1 MTVSTTTAAAGQTA
15 QAAQASQAEATSK
28 TQLARS
34 KLSETYDN
42 FLKLLT
48 TQLQYQDPMAPMD
61 SAQFTNQLV
70 LYSQVEQQIGQN
82 EKLEKLL
89 TMQNASQTQASLGF
103 IGLDVEVDGDVFD
116 YGGDPV
122 RVSYGLEAQAAKAK
136 IQVLDAK
143 GNVVQEVD
151 AKKTA
156 GSHEFTWDGKTKNG
170 IDAPEGLY
178 RVRVSAFDAAGEPID
193 TGTTL
198 YGRVTGIEASNGQ
211 TTLLMGEVRVK
222 MEQVRSATDPK
233 AKPAEAA

>member
-1 MTVSTTTAAAGQTA
+1 MTVTGATAAAGQTA
-15 QAAQASQAEATSK
+15 QAEATSK
-28 TQLARS
+28 TQLARG

-48 TQLQYQDPMAPMD
+48 TQLQYQDPLAPMD

-116 YGGDPV
+116 HEGDPV
-122 RVSYGLEAQAAKAK
+122 RMSYDVAAQAAKAK
-136 IQVLDAK
+136 IQILDEK

-156 GSHEFTWDGKTKNG
+156 GTHEFTWDGKTKNG
-170 IDAPEGLY
+170 TEAPDGLY
-178 RVRVSAFDAAGEPID
+178 RVRVSAFDAAGEPIE

-198 YGRVTGIEASNGQ
+198 YGRVTGIESGNGQ
-211 TTLLMGEVRVK
+211 TTLLMGDVRVK

-233 AKPAEAA
+233 AKAPAEADAAA